1 MCLITRPDKRPLLLE
16 TSSGRPFVLAS
27 SKFRT
32 RLTKE
37 LWVPSFY
44 MIWHPPLW
52 DSFICHD
59 TQKRGYN
66 VIFKICQ
73 KERIPFVMER
83 VGATALLPFYENLFF
98 LREVWRTNY
107 LGNIQQLSG
116 GEPPPPPLLSPRALF
131 FPKIDELGGCAST
144 CIIYTCFQTMQLP
157 FKLQHF
163 PSGIFSGSDIAICI
177 TEQVDPKWYWH
188 SK

>member
-32 RLTKE
+32 RPTKE

-59 TQKRGYN
+59 TQKRGRI

-73 KERIPFVMER
+73 KEKNTIRDGGSTATKAAYNGESWRYCCYFLWKFV
-83 VGATALLPFYENLFF
+83 F
-98 LREVWRTNY
+98 LETVVEDK
-107 LGNIQQLSG
+107 LSWKYSAISA
-116 GEPPPPPLLSPRALF
+116 GELPPLLSPRAVF
-131 FPKIDELGGCAST
+131 FQGMCHTFVAPI
-144 CIIYTCFQTMQLP
+144 
-157 FKLQHF
+157 
-163 PSGIFSGSDIAICI
+163 
-177 TEQVDPKWYWH
+177 
-188 SK
+188 